1 LRDSA
6 DNEGV
11 RGLRHPSAAFLAAV
25 LPLCVVAYATGG
37 TLQRAAQ
44 LVVSLAG
51 VAGIVAGT
59 RRNRPNAPQA
69 WYSAAAALA
78 VWLAGDA
85 LHAWGPGPLG
95 EHLGHLAGGAA
106 YLVAVLLLTRAA
118 VLAARARSGEN
129 ARSDLLRAAIA
140 TAPIVYVTWGLLVED
155 PVLTWLRTHAGAFPL
170 EATYPLA
177 HALLL
182 GAFLRLAQVPGA
194 GRRVAAIPAVVLGT
208 ILAADLLG
216 LTQPPLLAGHPVTF
230 DLRWLVAYPALGAA
244 ALHPAMVKVTEQGA
258 RFRRPAHAAEIVGL
272 MLAPL
277 TGPALLAWQDA
288 HHEELSGPAASI
300 FILVIT
306 LLVGARM
313 LEMVRFI
320 NAQAATDDLTR
331 LPNRRALQACAD
343 THLADRRTRRALLLL
358 DLDRFKEVNDSLG
371 HDTGD
376 RLLVQVAARLRSTVR
391 SDDLLARLGGDE
403 FAVLLDGAGREEAE
417 HVAHALLASLEQPF
431 DLGDLTVHAHGS
443 VGIAL
448 FPEHGTDLSTLLR
461 RADAAMY
468 RAKRQGRVHLHDAA
482 DDEGSSDRLRLAEEL
497 RAGLDRHELVV
508 HYQPKLSLRT
518 GLVCGVE
525 ALVRWQHPTR
535 GLLPPG
541 AFLERAE
548 EVGLM
553 PDLTSEVLGL
563 ALDQAARWALDGRR
577 LEVAV
582 NLSTSSLLDVDLP
595 REIAAGLAGRD
606 LPPSALRLEIT
617 EEVLMADRA
626 RAREVL
632 TELRRGG
639 VTIAVDD
646 FGTGYS
652 SLAYL
657 RDLPIDELKLDRSFI
672 APIEHDPRSAALVT
686 SVVTL
691 AHSLGLAMVAEGVE
705 DEATLLLLAQLGA
718 DQAQGYHLSRP
729 LPAAELE
736 AWLDARTAITTG
748 AQDPHGVSATRPR
761 P

>member
-1 LRDSA
+1 MRQPLA
-6 DNEGV
+6 V
-11 RGLRHPSAAFLAAV
+11 YLAAT

-37 TLQRAAQ
+37 AIQRAFQ
-44 LVVSLAG
+44 L
-51 VAGIVAGT
+51 
-59 RRNRPNAPQA
+59 
-69 WYSAAAALA
+69 AAALGA
-78 VWLAGDA
+78 VGAIVVGVRLHRPRAPRAWYAMAATLVLWLLGDA
-85 LHAWGPGPLG
+85 LHAWGPAWFG
-95 EHLGHLAGGAA
+95 ESRAHLAGGVT
-106 YLVAVLLLTRAA
+106 YLGAILLLTRAA
-118 VLAARARSGEN
+118 TIAARARSGQN
-129 ARSDLLRAAIA
+129 VRSDLLRAAIA
-140 TAPIVYVTWGLLVED
+140 TAPIVYVTWALLVEA
-155 PVLTWLRTHAGAFPL
+155 PIEAWFRSGTGPFPL
-170 EATYPLA
+170 EQLYPLA
-177 HALLL
+177 HAFLL
-182 GAFLRLAQVPGA
+182 GAFIRLAQVPGA
-194 GRRVAAIPAVVLGT
+194 GRRVAAVPAAVLAT
-208 ILAADLLG
+208 ILAADVLG
-216 LTQPPLLAGHPVTF
+216 LTEPPLLAGHPVTF
-230 DLRWLVAYPALGAA
+230 DIRWLVGYLALGAA
-244 ALHPAMVKVTEQGA
+244 ALHPAMTKVTEQGS
-258 RFRRPAHAAEIVGL
+258 RFRPPTHASQIVGL
-272 MLAPL
+272 MAAMF
-277 TGPALLAWQDA
+277 TGPALLAWQDV
-288 HHEELSGPAASI
+288 HHEEVSGPASSAFSV
-300 FILVIT
+300 VIT

-343 THLADRRTRRALLLL
+343 AHLVDRRTHRALLLL

-376 RLLVQVAARLRSTVR
+376 RLLVQVAGRLQSAVR
-391 SDDLLARLGGDE
+391 PGDLLARLGGDE
-403 FAVLLDGAGREEAE
+403 FAVLLDDVSRHEAE
-417 HVAHALLASLEQPF
+417 AVARTLLASLAQPF

-482 DDEGSSDRLRLAEEL
+482 EDDGSSDRLRLAEEL

-508 HYQPKLSLRT
+508 HYQPKLELRS
-518 GLVCGVE
+518 GEVCGVE

-553 PDLTSEVLGL
+553 PELTREVLQL
-563 ALDQAARWALDGRR
+563 ALDQAGRWAADGRH

-582 NLSTSSLLDVDLP
+582 NLSTSSLLDADLP
-595 REIAAGLAGRD
+595 REIEAALAARD
-606 LPPSALRLEIT
+606 LAPSALRLEIT

-632 TELRRGG
+632 VELRRGG
-639 VTIAVDD
+639 VPIAVDD

-672 APIEHDPRSAALVT
+672 APIEHDPRSAALVS
-686 SVVTL
+686 SVITL
-691 AHSLGLAMVAEGVE
+691 AHSLGLTMVAEGVE
-705 DEATLLLLAQLGA
+705 DEATLVLLAQLGA
-718 DQAQGYHLSRP
+718 DQAQGYHLTRP
-729 LPAAELE
+729 LPPADLE
-736 AWLDARTAITTG
+736 AWLDARTAVTAG
-748 AQDPHGVSATRPR
+748 APRPRASARPTAAGVPATRRR
-761 P
+761 PSR